1 MKLGWFIFYYNEEL
15 LEENLSK
22 HCSQQHNTSKR
33 KAEEVSVKNFLLSG
47 LKKLKQDAPENE
59 YLLSDTIST
68 QEKSGFR
75 PQTNIPSY
83 DSNTV
88 ENKTY
93 LETQDVQLLIKT
105 VKNIDSQSL
114 QSINE
119 LKILQDSIKFNFCF
133 YKNINYIILKCKRC

>member
-1 MKLGWFIFYYNEEL
+1 MSYPSKVRLINFFYYNEEL

-68 QEKSGFR
+68 KKKSGFR
-75 PQTNIPSY
+75 PQTNTPSY
-83 DSNTV
+83 D
-88 ENKTY
+88 
-93 LETQDVQLLIKT
+93 
-105 VKNIDSQSL
+105 
-114 QSINE
+114 
-119 LKILQDSIKFNFCF
+119 
-133 YKNINYIILKCKRC
+133 